1 MTMATARG
9 RRLARA
15 EAVERAGR
23 PRPLWMRIVVP
34 VALGLALLA
43 LWEFLVWYWAVPRF
57 VLPAPSQIAQSFA
70 QDYAT
75 LFASLWVTLR
85 ITVLAF
91 LIALVAGVAL
101 AVLFVQSEIVEMSLF
116 PYAVILQVTPIVSIA
131 PLILIWVGLDNIEQA
146 LLILATIVAF
156 FPILSNMTLGLKS
169 VDHNLRDLFDLY
181 GATRWQRLKELQF
194 PSALPYL
201 LGGMRISGGLAL
213 IGAVVAEFV
222 AGSGTGTGLA
232 WRIVES
238 ANRLQIPRM
247 FAALFL
253 LSVLGIGIFLVLT
266 ALQTLL
272 LRKWH
277 ESAVRRES

>member
-1 MTMATARG
+1 MSASAR
-9 RRLARA
+9 ARA
-15 EAVERAGR
+15 EAVEKADR
-23 PRPLWMRIVVP
+23 PRSAGARVLAP
-34 VALGLALLA
+34 LGLGIVLVAT
-43 LWEFLVWYWAVPRF
+43 WEFLVWYWAVPKF
-57 VLPAPSQIAQSFA
+57 VLPAPSLIAQSFA
-70 QDYAT
+70 QDYGT
-75 LFASLWVTLR
+75 LFGSLWITLK

-101 AVLFVQSEIVEMSLF
+101 ATLFAQSEIVEMSLF

-131 PLILIWVGLDNIEQA
+131 PLILIWVGLDNIERA

-156 FPILSNMTLGLKS
+156 FPILSNMILGLRS
-169 VDHNLRDLFDLY
+169 VDHNLRNLFDLY
-181 GATRWQRLKELQF
+181 GASRWQRLTELQF

-238 ANRLQIPRM
+238 ANRLNIPRM
-247 FAALFL
+247 FAALL
-253 LSVLGIGIFLVLT
+253 MLSLLGIAIFLVLT
-266 ALQTLL
+266 ALQTFL
-272 LRKWH
+272 LRRWH
-277 ESAVRRES
+277 ESAIRREN